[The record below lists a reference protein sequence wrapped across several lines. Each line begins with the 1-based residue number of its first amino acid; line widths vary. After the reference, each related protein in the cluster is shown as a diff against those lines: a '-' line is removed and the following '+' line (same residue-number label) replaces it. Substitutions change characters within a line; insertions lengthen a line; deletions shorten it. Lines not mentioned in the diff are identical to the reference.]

1 MPVRRRPWDLF
12 QRARRSVAEARA
24 DDAFLY
30 AAALAFFGL
39 VSVAPLV
46 VVALWVTSVLVGDA
60 HVQEVGD
67 DLARLAPPDLGVEVA
82 LERVADLGTTVGL
95 VAVAAALWPASAYGT
110 ALVRVFDR
118 LDGERNSSALRGR
131 GATLLLIGLVPALVL
146 GSLAAG
152 YVGAAALGD
161 TAVEIMIGLA
171 LGLASS
177 FTATVATVGVIFK
190 VLPQHPP
197 SWPAT
202 IRGSVVAAGGIA
214 TLSVA
219 YVAYLRLGANFGQR
233 YASDALA
240 AVVLL
245 GVWLFASNIALLL
258 GYRAARRADRE
269 LPAPTSAMRGKP
281 TTVRRRRGREP
292 GPSGSTEPRPCTL
305 SLPLPVPAEPEPQGG
320 RVGRGPTA
328 GGTTRAARRGSRR

>member
-95 VAVAAALWPASAYGT
+95 IAVAAALWPASAYGT

-131 GATLLLIGLVPALVL
+131 GATLLL
-146 GSLAAG
+146 
-152 YVGAAALGD
+152 
-161 TAVEIMIGLA
+161 
-171 LGLASS
+171 
-177 FTATVATVGVIFK
+177 
-190 VLPQHPP
+190 
-197 SWPAT
+197 
-202 IRGSVVAAGGIA
+202 
-214 TLSVA
+214 
-219 YVAYLRLGANFGQR
+219 LGAGAGAGAGQ
-233 YASDALA
+233 
-240 AVVLL
+240 
-245 GVWLFASNIALLL
+245 
-258 GYRAARRADRE
+258 
-269 LPAPTSAMRGKP
+269 P
-281 TTVRRRRGREP
+281 
-292 GPSGSTEPRPCTL
+292 
-305 SLPLPVPAEPEPQGG
+305 GG
-320 RVGRGPTA
+320 RVRRCRRARRHRRRDHDRARVGARVELHRDRGNCWRHLQAPAAAPALLARRDPRFRRSCRRHCHALGGLRRLSAAGCELWAAVRIGCAGRRGA
-328 GGTTRAARRGSRR
+328 SRGVAVRLEHRAAARIRGGTSRRSRAASADLGHAGEADHRSSSARPGTRTLWFH

>member
-1 MPVRRRPWDLF
+1 MPVRRSSRDAFP
-12 QRARRSVAEARA
+12 RARRAVAEARA
-24 DDAFLY
+24 GDAFLY

-46 VVALWVTSVLVGDA
+46 VVALWVTSVLVGEE
-60 HVQEVGD
+60 HVREVGD
-67 DLARLAPPDLGVEVA
+67 DLARFAPPDLGVEVA
-82 LERVADLGTTVGL
+82 LERVADLGITGGL
-95 VAVAAALWPASAYGT
+95 VAVAAALWPASAYGA

-118 LDGERNSSALRGR
+118 LDGEHSSSALRGR

-161 TAVEIMIGLA
+161 TAVEIMIGMGLA
-171 LGLASS
+171 LASS

-190 VLPQHPP
+190 VLPRHPP

-202 IRGSVVAAGGIA
+202 VRGSVVAAGGIA
-214 TLSVA
+214 ALSVA

-245 GVWLFASNIALLL
+245 AAWLFASNIALLL
-258 GYRAARRADRE
+258 GFRVARRADRE
-269 LPAPTSAMRGKP
+269 LPAPSSAMPEEP
-281 TTVRRRRGREP
+281 TTVRPWRGRVP
-292 GPSGSTEPRPCTL
+292 GPSVSTEPPPCTL
-305 SLPLPVPAEPEPQGG
+305 PPKIAGTDEPDPPRQP
-320 RVGRGPTA
+320 RRPRATA
-328 GGTTRAARRGSRR
+328 GGTTRAARRG